1 MANTS
6 LILSNLDFD
15 THKNTLKAYLKSQDT
30 FKDYDF
36 EGSNMSVLLDILSYN
51 TYHNAFYLN
60 MIGNEM
66 FMDSA
71 QLRDSVVSH
80 AKELNYT
87 PRSFKS
93 AQATV
98 DMSFLSTDL
107 TKRNVIIPKGQSF
120 TSKFGTKNFTFTTG
134 ENIIVSDFTINSN
147 NTITFTASG
156 ITLFEGYYVTDTYTF
171 TSDKSERFLISN
183 KNVDTS
189 SITVTVIED
198 TGSTTLTYNR
208 TTSLFDLNSTSKV
221 FFVQGAENDLYEIM
235 FGDGVSGRKPK
246 DNSVIIIEYRVSN
259 GELPNGCNTFL
270 PDSNIDSITYSNI
283 TVTTVNPASA
293 GSVSET
299 VESIKF
305 NAPRYFTTQERAI
318 TTEDYENLLKLNYPE
333 INAVTCYGGED
344 LDPPQYGRV
353 FVTVDLKD
361 VDGLPASKRD
371 QYYKFLRPRSPVSI
385 EPVFVSPEYT
395 YIAVETI
402 INYNINNTK
411 LTNDDI
417 KTIVSSAIIKY
428 AQTNLNTFNTTFRY
442 SRLLNAIDS
451 SQASIVSNQTDIKIV
466 KILEP
471 KTNTRS
477 IYTIDFAAPLTA
489 ISTTN
494 NNTTKYTIT
503 SSRFRF
509 NDQTVTMRDNGAG
522 VVQFVS
528 TTGTVVNANAGRV
541 NYNTGV
547 VRLSAVK
554 IQGFTGSGI
563 KIYAIPRSRDI
574 TTRNN
579 VILNIIDED
588 IKLTVV
594 PVRV

>member
-6 LILSNLDFD
+6 IILSNLDFD

-80 AKELNYT
+80 AKELNYI

-98 DMSFLSTDL
+98 DMTFTTTDL
-107 TKRNVIIPKGQSF
+107 TKRNVVIPKGQSF
-120 TSKFGTKNFTFTTG
+120 TSRFGTSNFTFTTG

-147 NTITFTASG
+147 NTITFTADNV
-156 ITLFEGYYVTDTYTF
+156 TLFEGYYVTDTFTF
-171 TSDKSERFLISN
+171 TSDTSERFLISN

-189 SITVTVIED
+189 SITVTIIED
-198 TGSTTLTYNR
+198 AGATTLTYNR

-221 FFVQGAENDLYEIM
+221 FFVQGAENELYEIK

-246 DNSVIIIEYRVSN
+246 DNSVVVVEYRISN
-259 GELPNGCNTFL
+259 GELPNGCNSFT

-283 TVTTVNPASA
+283 IVSTVTPASA

-299 VESIKF
+299 IDSIKF
-305 NAPRYFTTQERAI
+305 NAPRFFTTQERAI

-344 LDPPQYGRV
+344 LDPPQFGRV

-361 VDGLPASKRD
+361 VDGLPISKRD
-371 QYYKFLRPRSPVSI
+371 QYYRFLKPRSPVSI

-395 YIAVETI
+395 YIAVDSI
-402 INYNINNTK
+402 INYNINDTK

-451 SQASIVSNQTDIKIV
+451 SQASIVSNQTDIKII
-466 KILEP
+466 KILAP
-471 KTNTRS
+471 NTSARS
-477 IYTIDFAAPLTA
+477 IYTIDFAAALSATS
-489 ISTTN
+489 ITN
-494 NNTTKYTIT
+494 NTNNRYTIT

-522 VVQFVS
+522 VIQFVS
-528 TTGTVVNANAGRV
+528 TTGTIVNNNAGRV
-541 NYNTGV
+541 NYTTGV
-547 VRLSAVK
+547 VRLSAVR
-554 IQGFTGSGI
+554 IQRFSGEGI

-574 TTRNN
+574 TTRKN

>member
-6 LILSNLDFD
+6 IILSNLDFD

-36 EGSNMSVLLDILSYN
+36 DGSNMSVLLDILSYN

-98 DMSFLSTDL
+98 DMTFLTTDL
-107 TKRNVIIPKGQSF
+107 TKRNVVIPKGQSF
-120 TSKFGTKNFTFTTG
+120 TSRFGTRNFTFTTG
-134 ENIIVSDFTINSN
+134 ENIIVNDFTINSN
-147 NTITFTASG
+147 NTITFSASD
-156 ITLFEGYYVTDTYTF
+156 IILFEGYYVNDTF
-171 TSDKSERFLISN
+171 TFTADKSERFLISN

-198 TGSTTLTYNR
+198 SGATTLTYNR

-246 DNSVIIIEYRVSN
+246 DNSVIVIEYRISN
-259 GELPNGCNTFL
+259 GELPNGCNTFT

-283 TVTTVNPASA
+283 VVSTVTPASA

-333 INAVTCYGGED
+333 INAVSCYGGED

-353 FVTVDLKD
+353 FVTVDLND
-361 VDGLPASKRD
+361 VDGLPTSKRD
-371 QYYKFLRPRSPVSI
+371 EYYKFLKPRSPVSI

-395 YIAVETI
+395 YIAIDTT
-402 INYNINNTK
+402 INYNINDTK

-417 KTIVSSAIIKY
+417 KTIVSSAILKY
-428 AQTNLNTFNTTFRY
+428 AQTNLNSFNTTFRY

-451 SQASIVSNQTDIKIV
+451 SQASIVSNQTDIKII
-466 KILEP
+466 KILTP
-471 KTNTRS
+471 NINARS
-477 IYTIDFAAPLTA
+477 IYTIDFAAPLTT
-489 ISTTN
+489 ITTSN
-494 NNTTKYTIT
+494 INTTRYTIT

-522 VVQFVS
+522 VIQFVS
-528 TTGTVVNANAGRV
+528 TTGTIVNTNAGRV

-547 VRLSAVK
+547 VRLSSVR
-554 IQGFTGSGI
+554 IQNFSGSGI

-579 VILNIIDED
+579 IILNIVDED
-588 IKLTVV
+588 VKLTVV

>member
-6 LILSNLDFD
+6 IILSNLDFD

-98 DMSFLSTDL
+98 DMTFLSTDL

-120 TSKFGTKNFTFTTG
+120 TSRFGTKNFTFTTG
-134 ENIIVSDFTINSN
+134 ENIIVNDFTINSN
-147 NTITFTASG
+147 NTITFSASD
-156 ITLFEGYYVTDTYTF
+156 ITLFEGYYVNDTF
-171 TSDKSERFLISN
+171 TFTADRSERFLISN

-198 TGSTTLTYNR
+198 SGATTLTYNR

-246 DNSVIIIEYRVSN
+246 DNSVIVIEYRVSN
-259 GELPNGCNTFL
+259 GELPNGCNTFT

-283 TVTTVNPASA
+283 IVSTVTPASA
-293 GSVSET
+293 GSVSES

-344 LDPPQYGRV
+344 LDPPQFGRV

-361 VDGLPASKRD
+361 VDGLPSSKID
-371 QYYKFLRPRSPVSI
+371 QYYKFLKPRSPVSI

-395 YIAVETI
+395 YIAVDTT
-402 INYNINNTK
+402 INYNINDTK

-451 SQASIVSNQTDIKIV
+451 SQASIVSNQTNIKII
-466 KILEP
+466 KILLP
-471 KTNTRS
+471 NTNART
-477 IYTIDFAAPLTA
+477 IYTINFDAALSA
-489 ISTTN
+489 INTTN
-494 NNTTKYTIT
+494 NNTTQYTIT

-509 NDQTVTMRDNGAG
+509 NDQTVTMRDDGNGG
-522 VVQFVS
+522 IQFIS
-528 TTGTVVNANAGRV
+528 SNGTIVNTNAGRV
-541 NYNTGV
+541 NYSTGV
-547 VRLSAVK
+547 VTLSAVN
-554 IQGFTGSGI
+554 IQSFSGNGI
-563 KIYAIPRSRDI
+563 KVYAIPQSQDI

-579 VILNIIDED
+579 IILNIIDED
-588 IKLTVV
+588 VKLTVV

>member
-6 LILSNLDFD
+6 IILSNLDFD

-98 DMSFLSTDL
+98 DMTFLSTDL

-120 TSKFGTKNFTFTTG
+120 TSRFGTKNFTFTTG
-134 ENIIVSDFTINSN
+134 ENIIVNDFTINGN
-147 NTITFTASG
+147 NTITFSASD
-156 ITLFEGYYVTDTYTF
+156 ITLFEGYYVNDTF
-171 TSDKSERFLISN
+171 TFTADSSERFLISN

-198 TGSTTLTYNR
+198 SGATTLTYNR

-246 DNSVIIIEYRVSN
+246 DNSVIVIEYRVSN
-259 GELPNGCNTFL
+259 GELPNGCNTFT

-283 TVTTVNPASA
+283 IVSTVTPASA
-293 GSVSET
+293 GSVSES

-353 FVTVDLKD
+353 FVTVDLND
-361 VDGLPASKRD
+361 VDGLPTSKRD
-371 QYYKFLRPRSPVSI
+371 EYYRFLRPRSPVSI
-385 EPVFVSPEYT
+385 EPVFVSPDYT
-395 YIAVETI
+395 YIAVDTT
-402 INYNINNTK
+402 INYNINDTK

-417 KTIVSSAIIKY
+417 KTIVSSAILKY

-451 SQASIVSNQTDIKIV
+451 SQASIVSNQTTIKII

-471 KTNTRS
+471 NINTRS

-489 ISTTN
+489 ISTRN
-494 NNTTKYTIT
+494 INNTRYTIT

-509 NDQTVTMRDNGAG
+509 NDQTVTMRDDGLG
-522 VVQFVS
+522 VIQFVS
-528 TTGTVVNANAGRV
+528 STGTIVNAKAGRV

-547 VRLSAVK
+547 VRLSSVK
-554 IQGFTGSGI
+554 IQNFTGEGI
-563 KIYAIPRSRDI
+563 KIYAIPRSQDI

-579 VILNIIDED
+579 VILNIVDED